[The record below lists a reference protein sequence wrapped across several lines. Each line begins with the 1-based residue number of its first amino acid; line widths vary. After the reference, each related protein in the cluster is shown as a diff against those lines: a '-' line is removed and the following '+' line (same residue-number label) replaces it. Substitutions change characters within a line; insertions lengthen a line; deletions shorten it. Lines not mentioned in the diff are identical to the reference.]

1 MLLLIITTA
10 ETIAQKIPAYAT
22 VVNLGVSLRHRNE
35 TEKTEN
41 PTADNKPKN
50 SPNKDVLL
58 EPPIDIIIIPT
69 VAIRMANHTFI
80 EIFSFKKIKP
90 SIAVINGIAA
100 KQSKVI
106 AAVVLMID
114 HINAIIAMPSP
125 VPPTMPEIPIFK

>member
-1 MLLLIITTA
+1 MIDIFTDGSTLFNQIPEKRKGGIGVFFGENEA
-10 ETIAQKIPAYAT
+10 EH
-22 VVNLGVSLRHRNE
+22 G
-35 TEKTEN
+35 N
-41 PTADNKPKN
+41 PIADNKPKN
-50 SPNKDVLL
+50 SPNKDVLS

-125 VPPTMPEIPIFK
+125 VPPTIPEIPIFK

>member
-1 MLLLIITTA
+1 MAFKMKGFSLFNKNGELRKLKKNLKTF
-10 ETIAQKIPAYAT
+10 QKQY
-22 VVNLGVSLRHRNE
+22 
-35 TEKTEN
+35 
-41 PTADNKPKN
+41 KN
-50 SPNKDVLL
+50 NPNKDVLS

-114 HINAIIAMPSP
+114 HINAIIAIPSP
-125 VPPTMPEIPIFK
+125 VPPTIPEIPIFK